1 MDGES
6 SDEETDQAFKRV
18 VSEQKDKLLK
28 GSLLSNSTLSQKDLP
43 PAKIA
48 SNQQLDLEETYGE
61 NIDVKI

>member
-43 PAKIA
+43 PATIA

-61 NIDVKI
+61 DIDVKI